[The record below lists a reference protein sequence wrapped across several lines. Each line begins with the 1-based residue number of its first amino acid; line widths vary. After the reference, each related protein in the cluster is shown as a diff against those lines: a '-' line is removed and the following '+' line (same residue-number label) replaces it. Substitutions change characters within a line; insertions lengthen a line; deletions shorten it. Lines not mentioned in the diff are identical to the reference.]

1 MISALSGGILILINN
16 VISSDN
22 GNLTVFLFIIFI
34 VMLLILAI
42 YYISRLRQIGEIEFS
57 QFSVQKSIG
66 DLKEN
71 WSIDTIKEILLHKHM
86 KEILWQTNEDKI
98 RTYLMITKFK
108 DNTEQKIII
117 GSKSVDK
124 PEISLKKILKI
135 LEKTNK
141 INYSI
146 K

>member
-1 MISALSGGILILINN
+1 
-16 VISSDN
+16 
-22 GNLTVFLFIIFI
+22 
-34 VMLLILAI
+34 MLLILAI

>member
-1 MISALSGGILILINN
+1 LISALSGGILILINN